1 MQREAISTHKK
12 KNNTKHQSY
21 GASKKQEL
29 KALLSKYVFLK
40 KENEVNL

>member
-12 KNNTKHQSY
+12 KNTKHQSY